1 MSFFFNQFVV
11 IFMLV
16 PLMAALIVLS
26 FLAPKVFL
34 SEEMVAFLFMLTT
47 IIIGIVIARPG
58 LLTPIRRKTP
68 PKGPAVVVLPGPQI
82 VRLRGNPQPG
92 APDYR
97 RPATLPVVGALA
109 EHPAVKRAQ
118 AREAEAAERFAA
130 RKPKVVKARR
140 PKSLAEQAEDQ
151 SPNMGAIWGLV
162 ILIPAFFFMT
172 FIFSQL
178 PVEQGNLPMN
188 FYGVAIL
195 GSILLGVAWAA
206 VVPSAKQRKAE
217 RILRQRER
225 EKQALAKKAAREK
238 EQAQKDAITKLKL
251 LEAQAKERAAKQ
263 TLAIAQAQQA
273 AAAAGVAGVATAGGV
288 AGAVAAPGA
297 AGAAGTTTLSEAE
310 MGAGMVEIGEG
321 ESLEEIKNRLK
332 PKKPKIPLE
341 MLSTANSYDD
351 KVALIRFLVSE
362 DSGRVSKAFQR
373 MIKPAN

>member
-1 MSFFFNQFVV
+1 MSMFLNQFIVL
-11 IFMLV
+11 FMLV
-16 PLMAALIVLS
+16 PLMVALIVLS

-47 IIIGIVIARPG
+47 IIIGIVVARPG
-58 LLTPIRRKTP
+58 LLTPIRKKTP

-82 VRLRGNPQPG
+82 VRLRGKPQPG
-92 APDYR
+92 APDYGR
-97 RPATLPVVGALA
+97 ATTLPVLGALA

-118 AREAEAAERFAA
+118 MLEAEAAERAAA

-140 PKSLAEQAEDQ
+140 PKTLAEQAEEQ
-151 SPNMGAIWGLV
+151 SPNMSAVWGLV

-178 PVEQGNLPMN
+178 PVEQGNLPLN

-195 GSILLGVAWAA
+195 GSILLGVAWVA
-206 VVPSAKQRKAE
+206 VVPTTMQRKAE

-238 EQAQKDAITKLKL
+238 EQAQKDTITRLKL
-251 LEAQAKERAAKQ
+251 LESQAKERAAKQ

-273 AAAAGVAGVATAGGV
+273 AAASGVVGV
-288 AGAVAAPGA
+288 AGAAGVVGAVGVPGAPGA
-297 AGAAGTTTLSEAE
+297 NGTTTLSEAE
-310 MGAGMVEIGEG
+310 MGEGMVEIGEG

-362 DSGRVSKAFQR
+362 DSGRVMKAFQR
-373 MIKPAN
+373 MVKPTN

>member
-58 LLTPIRRKTP
+58 LLTPIRKKTP

-82 VRLRGNPQPG
+82 VRLRGTPQPG
-92 APDYR
+92 APDYG
-97 RPATLPVVGALA
+97 RPVTLPVAGALA
-109 EHPAVKRAQ
+109 EHPAVKRAK
-118 AREAEAAERFAA
+118 ALEAEAAERAAA

-172 FIFSQL
+172 FIFAQL
-178 PVEQGNLPMN
+178 PVDQGNLPMN

-225 EKQALAKKAAREK
+225 EKQTLAKKAAREK
-238 EQAQKDAITKLKL
+238 EQAQKDTITKLKL

-263 TLAIAQAQQA
+263 TLAITQAQQA
-273 AAAAGVAGVATAGGV
+273 AAAAGVAGVSTAGGV
-288 AGAVAAPGA
+288 AGAVGA
-297 AGAAGTTTLSEAE
+297 AGAADATTLSEAE

-362 DSGRVSKAFQR
+362 DSGRVMKAFQR
-373 MIKPAN
+373 MIKPGN